1 VSEENESKQEIIV
14 EEKQGF
20 WAKNIISILLI
31 LFLIISGIY
40 AFNRETNTDDKKDS
54 VEENVEEIKESE
66 QKSDEMNRQEATE
79 NGEQTSSEMEAKTEN
94 ESQSNDTTISTTDS
108 QITVKA
114 EAGDGVT
121 HLARKAVAE
130 YTKSQN
136 ITLSAEQKLY
146 AETVLKNQYYQHH
159 LSVGQSIDFDMS
171 SLENTIEDA
180 QNLSPSQ
187 IENWS
192 KYVPYVSHL

>member
-40 AFNRETNTDDKKDS
+40 AFNRETNTDEKDS
-54 VEENVEEIKESE
+54 VEEKVEEIKESE

>member
-1 VSEENESKQEIIV
+1 MSEENESKQEIIV

-40 AFNRETNTDDKKDS
+40 AFNRETNTDEKDS
-54 VEENVEEIKESE
+54 VEEKVEEIKESE